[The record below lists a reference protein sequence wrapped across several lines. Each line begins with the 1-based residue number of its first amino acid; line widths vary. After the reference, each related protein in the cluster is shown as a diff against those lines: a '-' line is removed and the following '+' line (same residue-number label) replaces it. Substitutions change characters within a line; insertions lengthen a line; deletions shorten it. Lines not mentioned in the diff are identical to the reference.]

1 MAAYFHPDMFRNDL
15 GPGTACDCGLPACR
29 SGWPFQEQDRQEA
42 RAVQSA
48 SGKRDWRQVSDGSV
62 R

>member
-42 RAVQSA
+42 PAALEREREADLEA
-48 SGKRDWRQVSDGSV
+48 E
-62 R
+62 